1 MDWIRSHIDE
11 AAKLSAWAVALCSAT
26 CGALAFVPSST
37 LWISGVGLAGG
48 AAGLFA
54 VWAADAASKKRDEQ
68 IALSSY
74 LSTTALETVHANGH
88 QF

>member
-1 MDWIRSHIDE
+1 MGWIRSHIDG
-11 AAKLSAWAVALCSAT
+11 AAKLSSWTVAFCSAT
-26 CGALAFVPSST
+26 CGALAFVPDST

-48 AAGLFA
+48 AVGLFA

-68 IALSSY
+68 IAMSSQ
-74 LSTTALETVHANGH
+74 LAVAALETIHANGP